1 MVVDDGKTVMTKKR
15 QRERA
20 HVKGEIDCEGQTKIP
35 GNGPN
40 EHAILDTRHVYVPS

>member
-1 MVVDDGKTVMTKKR
+1 MTKKR

-35 GNGPN
+35 GNGPS
-40 EHAILDTRHVYVPS
+40 EHAIFDTRHVYVPS